1 MDEALTTTLA
11 TLGPLLAKVAEVHG
25 RQDPRLAE
33 VAAGFEAI
41 RAALEAGRPGLGAA
55 AAGLDRLGALTDGFS
70 PPEHA
75 CRSYRRALSDL
86 EWLRGQV
93 ARAAA
98 PPPPHAAP
106 RGPHPAAGRRHG
118 AKR

>member
-1 MDEALTTTLA
+1 MDEALSTTLA

-25 RQDPRLAE
+25 RQDARLAE
-33 VAAGFEAI
+33 VAAGFASV
-41 RAALEAGRPGLGAA
+41 RAALEAGRPDLAA
-55 AAGLDRLGALTDGFS
+55 AASGLERLGALTDGFS

-75 CRSYRRALSDL
+75 CRSYRRALADL

-93 ARAAA
+93 ARGAA
-98 PPPPHAAP
+98 PPHPHAAP
-106 RGPHPAAGRRHG
+106 GGPHPAAGRRHG